1 MTRFVL
7 SVDGGG
13 IGGIV
18 AGRVLSALE
27 SRTGPLYRAF
37 DLICGTS
44 TGGIIALML
53 AHQKRYPARQVT
65 RLYTQF
71 GKTIFR
77 RSLLSRVLDQFGLFA
92 PQYGEGNIE
101 AVLQHFMG
109 DYVIASATTE
119 VAVTTFNMA
128 TGRAE
133 LLTNRNSQM
142 KMWQAARATSAAPT
156 YFPPFGPYIDGGI
169 AANNPAAFAASYA
182 RSLWP
187 KDQIFVVSVG
197 CGRAVTTAEPIDAKT
212 WGALDWLKRI
222 TQFFMQ
228 GSMSSASE
236 EAASALGENYVRIQ
250 EPLDGPSGRMDDASA
265 SNLEALVKFGDE
277 VVQKNGGKLDRI
289 SSAIKENNR
298 QRTSPG

>member
-7 SVDGGG
+7 AIDGGG
-13 IGGIV
+13 IGGVV
-18 AGRVLSALE
+18 ASRVLYALE
-27 SRTGPLYRAF
+27 QRVGALHKAF
-37 DLICGTS
+37 DLIHGTS

-53 AHQKRYPARQVT
+53 AHQKRYSARRVGQ
-65 RLYTQF
+65 LYTQF
-71 GKTIFR
+71 GAAIFK

-101 AVLQHFMG
+101 AVLQHFLE
-109 DYVIASATTE
+109 DYVMASATTE
-119 VAVTTFNMA
+119 VAVTVFNMS

-133 LLTNRNSQM
+133 ILTNRNSGL

-169 AANNPAAFAASYA
+169 AANNPAALAASYA
-182 RSLWP
+182 RELWP
-187 KDQIFVVSVG
+187 KDGIFVVSVG

-228 GSMSSASE
+228 GSMSSAAE
-236 EAASALGENYVRIQ
+236 EAAAALGDHYIRIQ
-250 EPLDGPSGRMDDASA
+250 EPLDGPSGRMDDASPK
-265 SNLEALVKFGDE
+265 NIEALVKFGDE
-277 VVQKNGGKLDRI
+277 VVRKNQFALARIAKEMGKE
-289 SSAIKENNR
+289 K
-298 QRTSPG
+298 